1 MVKVLWHPRLNQIIT
16 GSADGIVT
24 VFYSATYSTRGAK
37 LCVVKAAKTR
47 AVDDYEIN
55 RPIITPHALPMFK
68 DEETRPSKKKRDK
81 LRKDPV
87 ASYRPDLP
95 MSGHGKGGRVN
106 MNQQQ
111 AVIKSFAKDTTR
123 DEDPRE
129 ALLKYAELAE
139 NDPLWVSNGKFTW
152 DMSFFFLEFY

>member
-1 MVKVLWHPRLNQIIT
+1 MTNSFVDVTQSSVVKVLWHPRINQIIT
-16 GSADGIVT
+16 GSADGTVT
-24 VFYSATYSTRGAK
+24 VFYSPTHSTRGAK
-37 LCVVKAAKTR
+37 LCVVKAAKVR
-47 AVDDYEIN
+47 AIDDYEIN

-68 DEETRPSKKKRDK
+68 DEEPRATKRKRDK
-81 LRKDPV
+81 MRSDPV

-95 MSGHGKGGRVN
+95 VSGHGKGGRVN

-111 AVIKSFAKDTTR
+111 AVIKTFAKDTTR

-139 NDPLWVSNGKFTW
+139 SDPLWVSNGK
-152 DMSFFFLEFY
+152 